1 MMMVRFVW
9 RKMGGGERAG
19 RSISIEAAHLFVLA
33 FAFELPFPALEVLD
47 EQIFSAEFSPVAIV
61 VDALP

>member
-1 MMMVRFVW
+1 
-9 RKMGGGERAG
+9 MGGGERAG